1 MSDFIKL
8 LPDAVANQIA
18 AGEVI
23 QRPSSVVKELVENA
37 IDAGATDIKV
47 VIKKAGKEL
56 IQVIDNGRGMSAT
69 DARLAFER
77 HATSKI
83 RKADDLFHLT
93 TMGFRGE
100 ALASIAAI
108 AQVELKTKMA
118 DEDLGSNLI
127 INGSKVERQDFINCE
142 TGSNFIVKNLFFNI
156 PARRRFLKSDSTEF
170 RHILIQF
177 QRIVMCYVDIKFTLQ
192 HNDNLIYQ
200 LPKSNHKIR
209 IVNLFGGGIEQNLI
223 PVKVN
228 TQLININGYIGK
240 PEKAVKQN
248 YQQYFFVN
256 QRFMKHPYFHKAIMI
271 AYSNIL
277 PSNVQPSYFLYFD
290 INPQNIDVN
299 VHPSKTEIKFED
311 APAIFQIIQ
320 AAIKEA
326 LGKFNIVPS
335 IDFDQEGAIP
345 ISRPKKDTNFVS
357 PSAGINPNYN
367 PFENYKDESNTQNS
381 YTSHSKSDKNQDDN
395 LENWQTAY
403 SVLDE
408 NSEQQTS
415 IYNDNLH
422 NNNSSNL
429 LLLKNK
435 YIVTSVKSGLM
446 LINIRRANER
456 ILYEQFMQLDDTHLS
471 ASQTSLFPVSLNV
484 DAEEFEIIQEIKDEL
499 FKIGFDIQEFSKNTF
514 VVNSTPVILENFDVE
529 TLIRHFLEVYRSTQ
543 GDIKQNAKETI
554 ALSMAKT
561 AAMTYNLKL
570 TEVEMQTIIDGLFSC
585 STPNYTQ
592 DGRTIVHILKME
604 DIDKF
609 FKK

>member
-23 QRPSSVVKELVENA
+23 QRPASVVKELVENA
-37 IDAGATDIKV
+37 IDAGASEIKV

-83 RKADDLFHLT
+83 RKADDLFQLT

-108 AQVELKTKMA
+108 AQVELKTKME
-118 DEDLGSNLI
+118 DQDLGNHII
-127 INGSKVERQDFINCE
+127 INGSTVEKQGFISCE
-142 TGSNFIVKNLFFNI
+142 KGSNFIIKNLFFNI

-177 QRIVMCYVDIKFTLQ
+177 QRIVMCHVDIKFSLQ
-192 HNDNLIYQ
+192 HNDNFIYQ
-200 LPKSNHKIR
+200 LPKSNYKIR

-223 PVKVN
+223 PVKVQ
-228 TQLININGYIGK
+228 THLLNISGYVGK
-240 PEKAVKQN
+240 PEKAIKLN
-248 YQQYFFVN
+248 SQQYLFVN

-277 PSNVQPSYFLYFD
+277 PSNVQPSYFLFFD

-320 AAIKEA
+320 AAVKEA

-345 ISRPKKDTNFVS
+345 MSRPKKDTDFVS

-367 PFENYKDESNTQNS
+367 PFENYKDKSEKHHD
-381 YTSHSKSDKNQDDN
+381 YTPHYSPKSQDAN
-395 LENWQTAY
+395 LKNWQTIY
-403 SVLDE
+403 SALDE
-408 NSEQQTS
+408 NNVEQKS
-415 IYNDNLH
+415 ILNENLH
-422 NNNSSNL
+422 TNNASNV

-456 ILYEQFMQLDDTHLS
+456 ILYEQFMQLDDVHLS
-471 ASQTSLFPVSLNV
+471 ASQTSLFPVSINV

-499 FKIGFDIQEFSKNTF
+499 FKIGFDIQQFSKNTF
-514 VVNSTPVILENFDVE
+514 VVNSTPVVLENFDVE
-529 TLIRHFLEVYRSTQ
+529 SLIRHFLEVYRSTE
-543 GDIKQNAKETI
+543 GDIKTSAKEKI
-554 ALSMAKT
+554 SLSMAKT
-561 AAMTYNLKL
+561 AAINYNVKL
-570 TEVEMQTIIDGLFSC
+570 TEIEMQTIIDGLFSC
-585 STPNYTQ
+585 STPNYTE
-592 DGRTIVHILKME
+592 DGKTIIHIVKMDE
-604 DIDKF
+604 IDKL
-609 FKK
+609 FK